1 MGGQLIGIDHPIHI
15 RPRLIDRQQR
25 VAEVIGEAGIGRFL
39 LCRHGIVRHEA
50 EEASAE
56 VEELA
61 TLPWED
67 TPLTQR
73 LDDLIGF
80 LEHPDRHQC
89 RSPMEQGILLL
100 LLIAR
105 LLSQLGECRSI
116 EE

>member
-1 MGGQLIGIDHPIHI
+1 MGSQLIGIDHPIHI
-15 RPRLIDRQQR
+15 RPRLIDRQER
-25 VAEVIGEAGIGRFL
+25 VTEVIGEAGIGRFL
-39 LCRHGIVRHEA
+39 LRRHGIVRHKT
-50 EEASAE
+50 EETSTE
-56 VEELA
+56 VKELA
-61 TLPWED
+61 TLPRED
-67 TPLTQR
+67 APLTQR

-80 LEHPDRHQC
+80 LEHPDRHQR

>member
-50 EEASAE
+50 EEASTE
-56 VEELA
+56 VKELA
-61 TLPWED
+61 TLPRED
-67 TPLTQR
+67 APLTQR